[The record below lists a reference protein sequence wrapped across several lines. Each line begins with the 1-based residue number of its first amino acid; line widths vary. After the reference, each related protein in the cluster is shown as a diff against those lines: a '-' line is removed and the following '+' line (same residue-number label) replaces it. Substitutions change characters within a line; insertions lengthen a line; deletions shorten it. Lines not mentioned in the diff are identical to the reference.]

1 MEHTNR
7 SEPGTERA
15 DQGTQLRLLPGGP
28 ARDEWVLD
36 SRTRA
41 VGREGVARAR
51 QILAT
56 GPPARTAR
64 SLLQGELKQA
74 AGGGGRRDDPGGDV
88 GLECLDLRRD
98 PGVGAE
104 LLQQGVRHL

>member
-51 QILAT
+51 QILAQAR
-56 GPPARTAR
+56 PP
-64 SLLQGELKQA
+64 EP
-74 AGGGGRRDDPGGDV
+74 RDHFSK
-88 GLECLDLRRD
+88 
-98 PGVGAE
+98 AS
-104 LLQQGVRHL
+104 